1 MTDDPTVL
9 IVDDEDKLADMYSL
23 WLRREYDVRT
33 ANDAR
38 DAADALDQSV
48 DVLLLDR
55 RMPGVSGDRLLDE
68 LADTR
73 PFSVVLV
80 TAVDPDFDIV
90 DMSFD
95 DYLPKP
101 VQHDD
106 LTAAIE
112 HQLTAQEHGETLRT
126 YFAAR
131 AKLGALE
138 ARKPA
143 HELDRNDAYADL
155 RSRADGLESTLRG
168 SVPGFDELVAGFTAI
183 DRGT

>member
-23 WLRREYDVRT
+23 WLRGEYDVRT

-38 DAADALDQSV
+38 DAADALDRSV

-55 RMPGVSGDRLLDE
+55 RMPGASGDRLLAE
-68 LADTR
+68 LADNR
-73 PFSVVLV
+73 PFGVVLI
-80 TAVDPDFDIV
+80 TAVDPGFDIV
-90 DMSFD
+90 EMAFD

-112 HQLTAQEHGETLRT
+112 HQLTVQQRDEKLQE
-126 YFAAR
+126 YFATR

-143 HELDRNDAYADL
+143 HELDRHDAYTDL
-155 RSRADGLESTLRG
+155 RARADELESTLRA
-168 SVPGFDELVAGFTAI
+168 SVAGFDELVAAFTAI